1 MFYENNTHEA
11 WCDAKALGCLDE
23 LIKAEPKPPARVYA
37 MYNALMVLR
46 RDTEAEHRVPYKDLY
61 EAARFIDYEQDK
73 AVQVMQAAD
82 DHFLHLCA
90 EKIKRLNKK

>member
-23 LIKAEPKPPARVYA
+23 LMAGEPNPPARIYA
-37 MYNALMVLR
+37 MYNTLMRLR
-46 RDTEAEHRVPYKDLY
+46 RDVSAEHRVPQKELY
-61 EAARFIDYEQDK
+61 EAARLIDYEPDK

-82 DHFLHLCA
+82 DNFLHLCA